1 MNRKIAKSLSAL
13 LLLTAIAVTQV
24 PVSDVEAV
32 AIASDFEMDGNKLVR
47 YTGTDENVSVPVGVK
62 SIGEEAFAG
71 NDNIIKVEI
80 GNQVESVGY
89 RAFAECDNL
98 RTITVGD
105 EVEEIEPELSV
116 EDLLVSTKI
125 EDEKEAERIA
135 DIDTN
140 VESEYKKQIEK
151 FISEKP
157 DAVAQLLRNWLSD
170 DWE

>member
-105 EVEEIEPELSV
+105 EVEERSEERRV
-116 EDLLVSTKI
+116 G
-125 EDEKEAERIA
+125 KEC
-135 DIDTN
+135 
-140 VESEYKKQIEK
+140 
-151 FISEKP
+151 
-157 DAVAQLLRNWLSD
+157 
-170 DWE
+170 